1 MEKVVVQVAI
11 KTKVVFKT
19 VLKTVLKATTIF
31 MIMSGLAMA
40 SSEVSH
46 DGLVLQAHSKF
57 SEVYRKPGSSLAG
70 YNTYGLVSCQ
80 VAFRKNWMKDQNKHR
95 AGLDRITQK
104 DIDRIKK
111 KLSQECDKYFRAAL
125 EEDPAYP
132 LTEEF
137 SNSDQVLVLRPAII
151 NLDITAPDLRTP
163 GMDRTFTTSAGQMTL
178 YLEALDATTGE
189 ILVRVIDRR
198 KSMRAG
204 AMRWTNSI
212 TNRAEAD
219 RVLKHWASLLRES
232 LDEVSGR

>member
-1 MEKVVVQVAI
+1 MEEGNISVNKKVKA
-11 KTKVVFKT
+11 
-19 VLKTVLKATTIF
+19 VLLATIF
-31 MIMSGLAMA
+31 LMTLPRLTIA
-40 SSEVSH
+40 STEVTH
-46 DGLVLQAHSKF
+46 DGLVLQADSKF
-57 SEVYRKPGSSLAG
+57 GEVYLKPDSTLAG

-80 VAFRKNWMKDQNKHR
+80 VAFRKNWMKNQNKHR
-95 AGLDRITQK
+95 TGLDRVTQK

-111 KLSQECDKYFRAAL
+111 TLSKECDRYFRAAL

-132 LTEEF
+132 LIEEF
-137 SNSDQVLVLRPAII
+137 NDGDQVLVLRPAII

-163 GMDRTFTTSAGQMTL
+163 GMDRTYTTSAGQMTL

-189 ILVRVIDRR
+189 ILVRVIDRQ

-204 AMRWTNSI
+204 VIRWTNSI

-219 RVLKHWASLLRES
+219 RALKYWASLLRKG

>member
-1 MEKVVVQVAI
+1 MSVAKKI
-11 KTKVVFKT
+11 KAVLVAMTTLVTTPGLT
-19 VLKTVLKATTIF
+19 V
-31 MIMSGLAMA
+31 A
-40 SSEVSH
+40 SPEVTH
-46 DGLVLQAHSKF
+46 DGLVLQADSKF
-57 SEVYRKPGSSLAG
+57 SEVYRKPGSTLAG
-70 YNTYGLVSCQ
+70 YTTYGLVACQ
-80 VAFRKNWMKDQNKHR
+80 VAFRKNWMRDQNKHR
-95 AGLDRITQK
+95 AGLDRVTQK

-111 KLSQECDKYFRAAL
+111 ALSQECDKYFRAAL
-125 EEDPAYP
+125 EEDPAYT
-132 LTEEF
+132 LIEEF
-137 SNSDQVLVLRPAII
+137 NNGDQVLVLRPAII

-163 GMDRTFTTSAGQMTL
+163 GMDRTYTTSAGQMTL

-219 RVLKHWASLLRES
+219 RALKLWASLLRDG